1 VTTDERETTP
11 AIPITGDAEADLL
24 LEQDPLALVVG
35 MLLDQ
40 QVSMETAFVGPSK
53 LKARLGDAFDAS
65 AIAAMD
71 PDELIAVC
79 QQRPAVHRFPK
90 AMGARIHALCSAI
103 VADYDGDASRIWSDV
118 ESGRELAARVGAL
131 PGFGEEK
138 TKIFVAL
145 LAKRL
150 GIAPDGWETVAA
162 PFSDDVPRSIADVA
176 SPETLAQVREWKR
189 AQKAAGKSKQD

>member
-1 VTTDERETTP
+1 MTTTDRGDGP
-11 AIPITGDAEADLL
+11 AIPITGDDEADRL
-24 LEQDPLALVVG
+24 LERDPLALVIG

-40 QVSMETAFVGPSK
+40 QVSMETAFAGPAK
-53 LKARLGDAFDAS
+53 LKDRLGEAFDAA

-90 AMGARIHALCSAI
+90 AMGARIHALCVTI
-103 VADYDGDASRIWSDV
+103 VDDYGGDASRIWSGV
-118 ESGRELAARVGAL
+118 ESGHELAERVGAL

-150 GIAPDGWETVAA
+150 GIAPDGWDEAAA
-162 PFSDDVPRSIADVA
+162 PFSDEVPRSIADVA